1 MTKSQCV
8 SIRGPP
14 QAASMPKK
22 KPAPPRPPPP
32 KASAQL
38 KAIQNVIVFTG
49 ALQQPQQQPNP
60 ISQQLLTPSATA
72 PDLLINW
79 DSPPNSPT
87 QGRWSSDA
95 LSLRSFGS
103 DSSSGTTATGTFST
117 MTRSESGF
125 ESEPDLWSE
134 AGSTG
139 ANSATKI
146 GNGTNAFLK
155 NLIYLMRS
163 ADCGRCLRKIRY
175 APYRLTPHVSG
186 HFHAL

>member
-1 MTKSQCV
+1 
-8 SIRGPP
+8 
-14 QAASMPKK
+14 MPKK

-38 KAIQNVIVFTG
+38 KAIQNAISFTG
-49 ALQQPQQQPNP
+49 TLQQPQQPRP
-60 ISQQLLTPSATA
+60 VSQQLLTSSATA
-72 PDLLINW
+72 PDLLITW

-139 ANSATKI
+139 TNSTSKL
-146 GNGTNAFLK
+146 GNRTEHRL
-155 NLIYLMRS
+155 
-163 ADCGRCLRKIRY
+163 GRPWHLFGLRVASIAGVVYVERDTR
-175 APYRLTPHVSG
+175 YRLTPHSDVSG
-186 HFHAL
+186 HFRGAL